1 MENQFQLSNLNY
13 KKDAYVIVEGK
24 QKADFFFIIKEGN
37 VKIFKE
43 AIVGGEDDVLGPG
56 DIFGVISTM
65 SSHSQIESA
74 MALTDVVLISVQK
87 NQYVELIQ
95 RNTQV
100 AIKIILQFSKRLRYL
115 NETLARLTLKN
126 TAEAG
131 PSHLYN
137 VAEYYLSQKQY
148 NQAMHAYGK
157 YIQHCPDGEKITF
170 AKNKYAKLVDSI
182 EQTEFNKNEL
192 TRTYRRNTMLF
203 AEGEPG
209 DELFII
215 QKGSIKITK
224 IVDNK
229 EVLLAMLKPG
239 DILGEMALLEGKPRA
254 ASAVAF
260 EDCDV
265 MAVNKAN
272 FELMIENQPQLIA
285 KITTLLADRL
295 WLINKQLANTMISNP
310 IGRMYDALLIQ
321 LEKNRVLLDSATPY
335 TFAFGRAELFNMV
348 GIPEKEGN
356 ILLAQMIEKKK
367 IQIIGNKI
375 QTISTEEIFK
385 QAEYFRKMDKIEKAK
400 QESRLKN
407 SPLV

>member
-1 MENQFQLSNLNY
+1 MESQFQLSYLNY
-13 KKDAYVIVEGK
+13 KKDAYIIVEGK
-24 QKADFFFIIKEGN
+24 QKADFFFIIQQGN
-37 VKIFKE
+37 VRIFKD
-43 AIVGGEDDVLGPG
+43 ALVGGEDDVLGPG

-65 SSHSQIESA
+65 SSHSHIESA
-74 MALTDVVLISVQK
+74 QALTDVVLISVQK

-95 RNTQV
+95 KNTQV

-126 TAEAG
+126 NAVDG

-137 VAEYYLSQKQY
+137 VAEYYLGQKQY
-148 NQAMHAYGK
+148 SQAMYAYGQYVK
-157 YIQHCPDGEKITF
+157 HCPDGEKAAAASEKF
-170 AKNKYAKLVDSI
+170 AKLASQV
-182 EQTEFNKNEL
+182 EQTKFTANDVN
-192 TRTYRRNTMLF
+192 RTYRRNTMLF

-224 IVDNK
+224 IVEHK

-254 ASAVAF
+254 ASAVAY

-272 FELMIENQPQLIA
+272 FELMIKNQPQLIV

-295 WLINKQLANTMISNP
+295 WLIYKQLANTLIENP
-310 IGRMYDALLIQ
+310 MGRMYDALLIQ
-321 LEKNRVLLDSATPY
+321 LEKNRVPLDSKTPY
-335 TFAFGRAELFNMV
+335 TFAFGRSELINMV
-348 GIPEKEGN
+348 GIPEKDGN
-356 ILLAQMIEKKK
+356 KLLAQMIENKKL
-367 IQIIGNKI
+367 QIVGNKI
-375 QTISTEEIFK
+375 HTTSTEEILK
-385 QAEYFRKMDKIEKAK
+385 QSEYFRKMDRIEKKRKA
-400 QESRLKN
+400 
-407 SPLV
+407 